1 MFGKGKV
8 MGLILI
14 GVGVAICA
22 LVGGFMGVGVATEST
37 GLAGAALGLLMFGFL
52 PLLVFGG
59 VGAYLYV
66 AGRKEEAEL
75 AVIRKKER
83 ILGLIQAQGQA
94 SVGSIMMEMDMTR
107 DQVTN
112 AIYELVAM
120 DLFSGYIDWDA
131 LTFYSKDAS
140 AVGSN
145 QCPNCGGVR
154 EMVGKGVIKCP
165 YCGVSLFIPPQAEQI
180 RADPQPPEGWEGRA
194 QA

>member
-1 MFGKGKV
+1 MFGTGKV
-8 MGLILI
+8 VGLVLI
-14 GVGVAICA
+14 GAGILVCVVVA
-22 LVGGFMGVGVATEST
+22 GFMGVGVATGST
-37 GLAGAALGLLMFGFL
+37 GAGGAALGLILFGFL
-52 PLLVFGG
+52 PLLIFGA
-59 VGAYLYV
+59 VGIYLYV
-66 AGRKEEAEL
+66 TGRKEEAEL

-94 SVGSIMMEMDMTR
+94 SVGSIMMELSMTR

-131 LTFYSKDAS
+131 LIFYSQDAS

-165 YCGVSLFIPPQAEQI
+165 YCGVSLFIPPQAEQT
-180 RADPQPPEGWEGRA
+180 RAEPKPPEDWA
-194 QA
+194 PQA